1 MLSFSG
7 RSGFLF
13 HPLPLWLLERRHGI
27 SVGGSCFPNGYCWG
41 KKRQSKQN
49 HSNKKPLPP
58 TYPFAHEI
66 SKCCV
71 GRGVFFFTLCSPLYF
86 WHLNQYPAH
95 NTFSHTYFWM
105 KGSES
110 FIKHVLRT
118 YSMCS
123 TWRQREK
130 VSPCPHGVCSLD
142 ERQRSEEIITL
153 QVWAWQ
159 GHLWGWGSALGDFW
173 KLRGLMFSLM
183 SF

>member
-1 MLSFSG
+1 MDT
-7 RSGFLF
+7 
-13 HPLPLWLLERRHGI
+13 
-27 SVGGSCFPNGYCWG
+27 VGG
-41 KKRQSKQN
+41 KKSKANKTTATRNLHHPHTHLPMRYLTVVFLAPKTSAQPII
-49 HSNKKPLPP
+49 HSH
-58 TYPFAHEI
+58 YIF
-66 SKCCV
+66 
-71 GRGVFFFTLCSPLYF
+71 
-86 WHLNQYPAH
+86 LN
-95 NTFSHTYFWM
+95 
-105 KGSES
+105 GSES
-110 FIKHVLRT
+110 FTKHALGT

-153 QVWAWQ
+153 RVWAWQ